1 MMTSQLEIFMKKLI
15 RQIHIDDTYPKKGLR
30 DELEIKWKNKKSAPE
45 GGKVRKFLSQD
56 QGLTNVNIKLK
67 PVSEQN

>member
-1 MMTSQLEIFMKKLI
+1 MMTSQLEIFMTKLI

-45 GGKVRKFLSQD
+45 GGKVRKFLS
-56 QGLTNVNIKLK
+56 
-67 PVSEQN
+67 